1 MLTYALVVTIN
12 SNDNDP
18 SIKDGIRTLAEIVHS
33 YNIPVTWVMNP
44 KGVRSVADSLTN
56 WHQDYGDD
64 VVLMLSNFGNID
76 LRNPEQV
83 VNLREKIPDQIVKQR
98 DQLQNVLN
106 WVDSKIIGASRK
118 NHILVSTLVELGFDG
133 RWGYGLSKE
142 DYGAPFSL
150 FYPSIE
156 HHNFGGFQPAKL

>member
-83 VNLREKIPDQIVKQR
+83 VTLREKIPDQIVTEY
-98 DQLQNVLN
+98 LQ
-106 WVDSKIIGASRK
+106 
-118 NHILVSTLVELGFDG
+118 G
-133 RWGYGLSKE
+133 RLAVRLW
-142 DYGAPFSL
+142 
-150 FYPSIE
+150 PS
-156 HHNFGGFQPAKL
+156 